1 MESLVYNNLVRTIF
15 RQVRSDGMVA
25 QPGERPPHT
34 REVTGSSPVHPSLPF
49 FPEPVRIRGFLVLYG
64 YLQFARSRKLSMIQ
78 KHEIPILEYDSDS
91 AEVIRPDHGAEQLV
105 LPEKCVFGFL
115 GDVID
120 DYARETN
127 AVFGQILYTAD
138 SLANVCAHDERDW
151 GKRSLRKALE
161 LCINVLRYIPADSYG
176 DGCTFAVQ

>member
-49 FPEPVRIRGFLVLYG
+49 VPEPVRIRGFLVLYD

-120 DYARETN
+120 DYALETN
-127 AVFGQILYTAD
+127 QTAF
-138 SLANVCAHDERDW
+138 S
-151 GKRSLRKALE
+151 GKHA
-161 LCINVLRYIPADSYG
+161 IW
-176 DGCTFAVQ
+176 